1 MEVHMTGND
10 AAARKAARLEE
21 RLAVD
26 AASTRSTDGNLLNA
40 EVTALDEAHQLA
52 LERQVAK
59 ARTEPGNSQETLDS
73 GETVSARRDGND
85 IHWSIHGPENSYEI
99 ARGVISM
106 NRQRRRGR

>member
-1 MEVHMTGND
+1 MAEDN

-26 AASTRSTDGNLLNA
+26 AASTRPADGSLLNA
-40 EVTALDEAHQLA
+40 GAAALDEAHQLA

-59 ARTEPGNSQETLDS
+59 ARAEPGNSQETLDS
-73 GETVSARRDGND
+73 GETVSARREGND

>member
-1 MEVHMTGND
+1 MAED
-10 AAARKAARLEE
+10 SAAARKAARLEE

-40 EVTALDEAHQLA
+40 GVAALDEAHQLA
-52 LERQVAK
+52 LERQAAK
-59 ARTEPGNSQETLDS
+59 ARAEPGNSQETLDS
-73 GETVSARRDGND
+73 GETVSARREGND
-85 IHWSIHGPENSYEI
+85 IHWSIHAPENSFEI

>member
-1 MEVHMTGND
+1 MAEND

-26 AASTRSTDGNLLNA
+26 AASTRTGSGSLLNA
-40 EVTALDEAHQLA
+40 GMAALDEVHQLA
-52 LERQVAK
+52 LERQIAK

-85 IHWSIHGPENSYEI
+85 IHWSIRSPDNSTEI

>member
-1 MEVHMTGND
+1 MAEND

-26 AASTRSTDGNLLNA
+26 AASTRTGGGSLLNA
-40 EVTALDEAHQLA
+40 EVAALDEAHQLA

-85 IHWSIHGPENSYEI
+85 IHWSIRSPDNSSEI
-99 ARGVISM
+99 ARGVISLD
-106 NRQRRRGR
+106 RQRRRGR